1 MLVSGPQNLWI
12 EVLVMKKL
20 LSLTLSLAM
29 VFTLC
34 ACSPKEAEAT
44 PTPAPAV
51 SETPAATATPAPAPS
66 QEPFR
71 FTRENFPR
79 LDGSTANVPL
89 GQAIAAVLLG
99 ESRESV
105 SDLIQFNK
113 TSRAYYNLVDGNADL
128 LVVAEGGEDS
138 YAYRDEHGKKW
149 RMEPIANETL
159 VFFVNADNP
168 VDGLTLDQVRDIYSG
183 KITNWKEVGGADAP
197 IQAYQRPKGGGS
209 QAIMDKEVMGDL
221 PMMEPAN
228 SDYVVSSMEG
238 IISAVR
244 AWDDHPEALGYTVY
258 YYADDMGMADGLR
271 LLSIDGV
278 APNDDT
284 IRSGEYPIH
293 TAYYAVMN
301 AKMPADTPTAIL
313 FDWLLSQEGQD
324 LIAHEGYV
332 SVLEPSQK

>member
-1 MLVSGPQNLWI
+1 
-12 EVLVMKKL
+12 MKRKFWPA
-20 LSLTLSLAM
+20 LTLSLVLLLAG
-29 VFTLC
+29 C
-34 ACSPKEAEAT
+34 QRAPE
-44 PTPAPAV
+44 PTPAP
-51 SETPAATATPAPAPS
+51 TPTAEPTAPATPAPG
-66 QEPFR
+66 QFR

-79 LDGSTANVPL
+79 LDGSTATVPL
-89 GQAIAAVLLG
+89 GQAVAAVLLG

-105 SDLIQFNK
+105 NDLISFHK
-113 TSRAYYNLVDGNADL
+113 TSRAYYNLVDGEADL
-128 LVVAEGGEDS
+128 LIVAEGGEDS
-138 YAYRDEHGKKW
+138 YAYRDEHGQTW
-149 RMEPIANETL
+149 RMEPVAAETL
-159 VFFVNADNP
+159 VFFVNEDNP
-168 VDGLTLDQVRDIYSG
+168 VTGLTLDQVRKIYSG
-183 KITNWKEVGGADAP
+183 EITNWKDVGGSDAP

-244 AWDDHPEALGYTVY
+244 AWDDRPEALGYTVY

-278 APNDDT
+278 EPNDDT

-293 TAYYAVMN
+293 TAYYAVMDEST
-301 AKMPADTPTAIL
+301 PEGSPTAIL

-324 LIAHEGYV
+324 LIDHEGYV
-332 SVLEPSQK
+332 SVLEPSKK

>member
-1 MLVSGPQNLWI
+1 
-12 EVLVMKKL
+12 MKRFF
-20 LSLTLSLAM
+20 SLALSLAL
-29 VFTLC
+29 VFALTSC
-34 ACSPKEAEAT
+34 TPAGSQAT
-44 PTPAPAV
+44 PEPSATASVEPTPAASVAP
-51 SETPAATATPAPAPS
+51 TPAA
-66 QEPFR
+66 EPFR

-105 SDLIQFNK
+105 SDLIHFNK

-138 YAYRDEHGKKW
+138 YSYRDEHGKKW

-168 VDGLTLDQVRDIYSG
+168 VDGLTLDQVRGIYSG
-183 KITNWKEVGGADAP
+183 KITNWKEVGGVDAP

-209 QAIMDKEVMGDL
+209 QAIMDKEIMGDL
-221 PMMEPAN
+221 PMMEPSN
-228 SDYVVSSMEG
+228 LDYVVSSMEG
-238 IISAVR
+238 IIEAVR
-244 AWDDHPEALGYTVY
+244 GWDDRPEALGYTVY
-258 YYADDMGMADGLR
+258 YYATDMGMTDGLK

-284 IRSGEYPIH
+284 IRDGSYPIH
-293 TAYYAVMN
+293 TAYYAVMD
-301 AKMPADTPTAIL
+301 ADTPADSPTGIL
-313 FDWLLSQEGQD
+313 FDWLLSQEGQN
-324 LIAHEGYV
+324 LISHEGYV
-332 SVLEPSQK
+332 SVLAPTE